1 MSGSLATNLDADGN
15 GLTALDYRKILQG
28 FYPNPGIVKGGTV
41 TGNSSLT
48 YHVAPTVAVIDR
60 GSDGTRLVYFSGG
73 DTPAVAAGDA
83 SNRRIDVIWLKANDP
98 ALDGG
103 SKEVVLGVTQGTPS
117 ANPVVP
123 TLDSGKL
130 ALMEKLVQPG
140 ATNLSTGSADNRPYN
155 YAIPYGASLGR
166 VAQYWNRVDKVGD
179 ATIKRHHN
187 EMPVSFNLPT
197 DRTLEFRFW
206 TNFSASDLKRSEWA
220 MQFMLDGVAL
230 DHAGNNFVSDQAWT
244 THYASYITTVNKG
257 RHSASI
263 DSWLQYGSAPDFHYS
278 GESNSVWIGQRFE
291 IWDRGA
297 AL

>member
-1 MSGSLATNLDADGN
+1 MSGSLATNLDANGN

-60 GSDGTRLVYFSGG
+60 GADGTRLVYFSGG
-73 DTPAVAAGDA
+73 DTPAVTAGDA

-123 TLDSGKL
+123 QLDSGKL

-140 ATNLSTGSADNRPYN
+140 ATNLSTGSGDNRSYN
-155 YAIPYGASLGR
+155 YAIPYGASIGR
-166 VAQYWNRVDKVGD
+166 IGYGENTTTVTQDWRPNIWWSQAPLTTQSLPVDRSVTVRFVYRASAPSEQISSFYVRLKVDGQVMTDGQDECPVFRVW
-179 ATIKRHHN
+179 ARQQ
-187 EMPVSFNLPT
+187 VSFPIVLSGGRSHSIDVEICPN
-197 DRTLEFRFW
+197 
-206 TNFSASDLKRSEWA
+206 TNSNAFTWRGLRYVEVVDS
-220 MQFMLDGVAL
+220 GVA
-230 DHAGNNFVSDQAWT
+230 
-244 THYASYITTVNKG
+244 K
-257 RHSASI
+257 
-263 DSWLQYGSAPDFHYS
+263 
-278 GESNSVWIGQRFE
+278 
-291 IWDRGA
+291 
-297 AL
+297 